1 MRKADDTV
9 QNGKHAYV
17 PYTAIRTINGRDNLI
32 CFVVDLVPEFR

>member
-9 QNGKHAYV
+9 QNGKYAYV
-17 PYTAIRTINGRDNLI
+17 PYTVRTINTRDNLI